1 MAFNKARVQNR
12 KDWLLTHGSKAAAK
26 LAGQEGMGPADDET
40 DAGAVNARDARIP
53 ADGGVSFQEFIN
65 EELVQFSLVDL
76 HRSIPSVVDGR
87 FTGEICLLLRNCQCI
102 HTSIVHQCLGLK
114 PSQRKVLFS
123 CFKRKLTEE
132 MKVAQLS
139 GYCSE
144 HAGYHHGEMS
154 LHSTIVGMA
163 QVRPAHFLHVDV
175 ARLLSVVFCNNGTVG
190 CRTLLVQT
198 ICLYSRQWGSS
209 GQGCRVAKTQPV
221 LGSL

>member
-1 MAFNKARVQNR
+1 MPKHLIPFQWSGEDDGDCIDMAFNKARVQNR
-12 KDWLLTHGSKAAAK
+12 KDWLLTYGAKAAAR
-26 LAGQEGMGPADDET
+26 LAGQEGMGPGDDEVNVRAV
-40 DAGAVNARDARIP
+40 DAALDVRVPG
-53 ADGGVSFQEFIN
+53 DGGVSFQEFIN

-76 HRSIPSVVDGR
+76 HRSIPSVVDGASVWSSR
-87 FTGEICLLLRNCQCI
+87 RLRQALFSDGGTVSIPLLAWFMFLLFRLPWP
-102 HTSIVHQCLGLK
+102 SGLK

-163 QVRPAHFLHVDV
+163 QVR
-175 ARLLSVVFCNNGTVG
+175 S
-190 CRTLLVQT
+190 
-198 ICLYSRQWGSS
+198 SR
-209 GQGCRVAKTQPV
+209 
-221 LGSL
+221 